1 MHSSLRAALYGSD
14 NNRSSR
20 QDETISEL
28 EEYLKEG
35 QDPNARDGSA
45 TSLLELCIDFKS
57 KLNKYLR
64 YNFTSMICVNVC
76 VWVCPQIITY
86 DVSLCE

>member
-1 MHSSLRAALYGSD
+1 MHSSLRSALYGPE
-14 NNRSSR
+14 NNQHSR

-35 QDPNARDGSA
+35 QNPNARDGSA

-57 KLNKYLR
+57 K
-64 YNFTSMICVNVC
+64 FFECPCVSVWVSGCCVPVSVC
-76 VWVCPQIITY
+76 VG
-86 DVSLCE
+86 VSL